1 MGGDLLGDR
10 MKEYEKIYGGQR
22 FFPLLPTFARLDGK
36 CFSKWT
42 KDLKRPYDERFC
54 QLMQEVTITL
64 LKETNANMGYTQS
77 DEITLVWYSSSYNS
91 QIFFD
96 GKIQK
101 MNSVLASMCTA
112 YFNMIVPTYL
122 STSKDSALFD
132 CRVWQ
137 VPTLEEAVNVFLWR
151 ELDAVRNS
159 IQSLARSYYSHKECN
174 KKSSSQLQDM
184 IHKKGDNWN
193 NYPSYFK
200 RGAYI
205 QKRKMMRSF
214 TEQEIEKL
222 PIKHNARTNPDLQIE
237 RTTIIKLN
245 LPPLSQIKNPV
256 EVILMGAE
264 PIC

>member
-42 KDLKRPYDERFC
+42 KDLEKPYDERFC
-54 QLMQEVTITL
+54 RLMEKLTAIL
-64 LKETNANMGYTQS
+64 LKETNANMAYTQS
-77 DEITLVWYSSSYNS
+77 DEITLVWYSTDYKS

-112 YFNMIVPTYL
+112 HFNILANSYFEEPRKI
-122 STSKDSALFD
+122 ALFD

-137 VPTLEEAVNVFLWR
+137 VPTLQEAVHVFLWR

-159 IQSLARSYYSHKECN
+159 IQSLARTYYSHKQCN

-184 IHKKGDNWN
+184 IHEKNDNWN

-200 RGAYI
+200 RGTYV
-205 QKRKMMRSF
+205 QRKKILRSF

-222 PIKHNARTNPDLQIE
+222 PAKHNARNNPDLQIE
-237 RTTIIKLN
+237 RTSIEKIEM
-245 LPPLSQIKNPV
+245 PPLSQIKNPV